1 MAQER
6 FKNTGTETIF
16 GDALKVRYPKLP
28 DGDGF
33 EPEAVSQDSDRSDLQ
48 RPGHCSRLDSG
59 SSAPAEGERVH
70 RDGPLSPRRC

>member
-33 EPEAVSQDSDRSDLQ
+33 EPEAVSQ
-48 RPGHCSRLDSG
+48 
-59 SSAPAEGERVH
+59 ERVH